1 MVKKLLLSVLAL
13 TLVGGQVLAQTVSV
27 SDVDV
32 MAGRTGSFTV
42 SLSGGKADTYTA
54 MTLYVQFPETG
65 FTTEA
70 NYAVSS
76 LWTGA
81 TATVGDVNDQGLA
94 SIPLASSNPIPGTAV
109 DNLVTIYFNVASN
122 VPVGDYDVT
131 LKGTLFEYNPAGKDY
146 ADDVTFKVRVSDR
159 IVFRETS
166 ETLPVFEDGETG
178 KNITMYRTIKAGEWS
193 TIVLPFTLTKEKA
206 ETAFGSDVQLGEFTG
221 FSTEYAGGDEDYTP
235 DKIRLNCSTVT
246 MTAKKGMTGG
256 KPFLIKTSKD
266 ITSFS
271 ADGVTL
277 KKNVNVEN
285 KTDEYDT
292 PGAFT
297 GTFVKTTIPA
307 DGLFLSGNKFYY
319 SAGKTTTK
327 AFRCWFELG
336 AVLDKETSFESRITL
351 SFDDATDVKELKNSR
366 TEELTSY
373 YNLNGQRVSQPK
385 KGLYVRGGKKVIIK

>member
-94 SIPLASSNPIPGTAV
+94 SIPIASSNPIPGTAV

-122 VPVGDYDVT
+122 VPVGDYDVM
-131 LKGTLFEYNPAGKDY
+131 LKSTLFEYNPAGKDY

-159 IVFRETS
+159 IVLRETAT
-166 ETLPVFEDGETG
+166 TLPVIDDDEEEFNVTV
-178 KNITMYRTIKAGEWS
+178 YRTLNAGEWS
-193 TIVLPFTLTKEKA
+193 TICLPFDMDEKQVKA
-206 ETAFGSDVQLGEFTG
+206 AFGEDVQLATFKSWSSQKTGNNVESINVVFEEETEIDARWPYVIKVSSPVSSFSVENVCLNVEDQPKTEVGKKSKGTLGTFTG
-221 FSTEYAGGDEDYTP
+221 
-235 DKIRLNCSTVT
+235 N
-246 MTAKKGMTGG
+246 
-256 KPFLIKTSKD
+256 FLPM
-266 ITSFS
+266 
-271 ADGVTL
+271 
-277 KKNVNVEN
+277 N
-285 KTDEYDT
+285 
-292 PGAFT
+292 
-297 GTFVKTTIPA
+297 IPA
-307 DGLFLSGNKFYY
+307 NSLFLSGNKFYY
-319 SAGKTTTK
+319 SAGKTKMK
-327 AFRCWFELG
+327 ALRAYFTFQDILAEVTN
-336 AVLDKETSFESRITL
+336 ANTRIAF

-366 TEELTSY
+366 TEELMSY